1 MDGHRMAIGSA
12 LDVVHLAFNAAVDVM
27 EAGRASLLLL
37 DITEPILR
45 VSASVGVP
53 PAIVPSIGVPIG
65 HGIAG
70 TVVDRGLP
78 LFGVVDG
85 QTFISTPVTTEQG
98 VEGVLNLTNRRGNK
112 QYTTADL
119 PAAASFAGLVGHL
132 LTYTRRVSR
141 DAVSGL
147 LNRQAFEEMLE
158 RELARSERTKS
169 PFAVV
174 FLDVDHLKAIN
185 DRSGHATGDAVLR
198 GIGEALQGLLRS
210 YDVAGRYGGDEFALL
225 LAGSSGEPGGIME
238 RIAEAEAQV
247 AARLQVELSMSAG
260 VAYYPADGI
269 SADEL
274 MSTADRRMYAQKRE
288 KRSFG
293 G

>member
-85 QTFISTPVTTEQG
+85 QTFISTPVTTG
-98 VEGVLNLTNRRGNK
+98 H
-112 QYTTADL
+112 ADL
-119 PAAASFAGLVGHL
+119 PTPQGSFSVMSKPTSFVMHSPWGPGSPYWYPDSFIRYGLYFLGGGYYIHDASWRDSYGPGTNVWH
-132 LTYTRRVSR
+132 R
-141 DAVSGL
+141 DANG
-147 LNRQAFEEMLE
+147 
-158 RELARSERTKS
+158 
-169 PFAVV
+169 
-174 FLDVDHLKAIN
+174 DWI
-185 DRSGHATGDAVLR
+185 TGSHGCVNVP
-198 GIGEALQGLLRS
+198 LQPMIWLYR
-210 YDVAGRYGGDEFALL
+210 
-225 LAGSSGEPGGIME
+225 
-238 RIAEAEAQV
+238 
-247 AARLQVELSMSAG
+247 
-260 VAYYPADGI
+260 
-269 SADEL
+269 SADAG
-274 MSTADRRMYAQKRE
+274 TPVNII
-288 KRSFG
+288 
-293 G
+293 

>member
-1 MDGHRMAIGSA
+1 MDGNRVAVGSA

-27 EAGRASLLLL
+27 EADRASLLLL
-37 DITEPILR
+37 DSTEPILR
-45 VSASVGVP
+45 VSASVGIP

-78 LFGVVDG
+78 LFGAVDG

-158 RELARSERTKS
+158 RELARSERSKS
-169 PFAVV
+169 SFAVV

-185 DRSGHATGDAVLR
+185 DRSGHAMGDAVLR

-247 AARLQVELSMSAG
+247 ATRLQVELSMSAG

-274 MSTADRRMYAQKRE
+274 MNTADRRMYAQKRE
-288 KRSFG
+288 KRSSEG
-293 G
+293 